1 MFLHIFLLEV
11 YIDNVFVMSSRET
24 YSSYFS
30 FSLLQSF
37 SLTNINTK
45 LIYHQLSLNN
55 YVPLK
60 FSDVH
65 FLPLHLTTRD
75 RIRKYEWKF
84 DVIPRMGENWCIGN
98 IKRILYVPSFVKY
111 KQNIGIIYNKIVKF
125 VYWIIR
131 NSQKRCRKSFC
142 CFSRMCAV
150 CFEGVP
156 IDSFMRDILLSHQR
170 CVGQRKHFIL

>member
-1 MFLHIFLLEV
+1 MEAEVGAGVAPPNTIFCLFCRATIAFPGLPANRFLHFFLLEV

-37 SLTNINTK
+37 SLTHINTK

-65 FLPLHLTTRD
+65 FLPLHMTTRD
-75 RIRKYEWKF
+75 RIRKYERKF
-84 DVIPRMGENWCIGN
+84 NIIPRMNENWCIGN
-98 IKRILYVPSFVKY
+98 LREYYMVPVSF
-111 KQNIGIIYNKIVKF
+111 
-125 VYWIIR
+125 
-131 NSQKRCRKSFC
+131 
-142 CFSRMCAV
+142 
-150 CFEGVP
+150 
-156 IDSFMRDILLSHQR
+156 
-170 CVGQRKHFIL
+170 

>member
-1 MFLHIFLLEV
+1 MVIHFIRFIFIHIYISAKLSFVNIYNNTRFIQNCRIPWKWIEIITCTEPHWNTLYDMFLHIFLLEV

-37 SLTNINTK
+37 SLTHINTE

-65 FLPLHLTTRD
+65 FLPLHMTTRD
-75 RIRKYEWKF
+75 RIRRYGLNF
-84 DVIPRMGENWCIGN
+84 NMIPRMDENWCIEN
-98 IKRILYVPSFVKY
+98 MKRI
-111 KQNIGIIYNKIVKF
+111 
-125 VYWIIR
+125 
-131 NSQKRCRKSFC
+131 
-142 CFSRMCAV
+142 
-150 CFEGVP
+150 
-156 IDSFMRDILLSHQR
+156 IDSFIQDI
-170 CVGQRKHFIL
+170 